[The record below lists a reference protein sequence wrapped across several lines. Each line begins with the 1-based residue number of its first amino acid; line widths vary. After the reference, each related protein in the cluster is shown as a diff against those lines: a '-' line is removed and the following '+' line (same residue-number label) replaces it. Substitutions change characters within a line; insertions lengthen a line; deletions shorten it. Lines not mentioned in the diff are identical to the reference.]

1 MHSARQPD
9 LFGQPQPDL
18 FGGEPAQPAVF
29 RGDPDRVRA
38 RLEKIV
44 AEARA
49 ADAMPWDRATLRLYR
64 TVVPQMSLWLP
75 ADEAVRWRDLFEA
88 EVERLSPA

>member
-1 MHSARQPD
+1 MDSAHPD
-9 LFGQPQPDL
+9 LFGTPQPDL
-18 FGGEPAQPAVF
+18 FGDAPAPPAVF

-38 RLEKIV
+38 RLERIV

-49 ADAMPWDRATLRLYR
+49 ADAMPWDRATLRMYR

-75 ADEAVRWRDLFEA
+75 GAEAARWRGDFDA
-88 EVERLSPA
+88 ELARLDAA